1 MKTGQCSECYD
12 NEWDNHC
19 KGCEAFLCSFHYV
32 LHECNSHEK
41 EAEYCQGCGKL
52 IWLHS
57 EKPVMSNDGD
67 PFHEKCAEE
76 FEAGQA
82 RAVSS
87 DKESL
92 GVGDVLEGRSPAP
105 RILE

>member
-1 MKTGQCSECYD
+1 
-12 NEWDNHC
+12 
-19 KGCEAFLCSFHYV
+19 
-32 LHECNSHEK
+32 
-41 EAEYCQGCGKL
+41 
-52 IWLHS
+52 
-57 EKPVMSNDGD
+57 MSNDGD